1 MYIKIS
7 VTQETIPVGEFKLH
21 ASPNEPYNEI
31 IAQINNPRHLN
42 PSHYGFFFII
52 AIRDAMQTRYPG
64 CEMKATLVN
73 GEMK

>member
-1 MYIKIS
+1 MHIRIS
-7 VTQETIPVGEFKLH
+7 FIQDEILVGEFKLH
-21 ASPNEPYNEI
+21 VSTMEPYNEI

-42 PSHYGFFFII
+42 SSHYGFFFII
-52 AIRDAMQTRYPG
+52 AIRDAMQNRYPG

>member
-1 MYIKIS
+1 MHIKIS
-7 VTQETIPVGEFKLH
+7 FTQEDILVGEFKIH
-21 ASPNEPYNEI
+21 VSPSEPYNEI

-42 PSHYGFFFII
+42 SSHYGFFFII

>member
-1 MYIKIS
+1 MHIKIIF
-7 VTQETIPVGEFKLH
+7 TQDEILVGEFKLH
-21 ASPNEPYNEI
+21 VTPLEPYNEI
-31 IAQINNPRHLN
+31 LAQINHPKHLSS
-42 PSHYGFFFII
+42 SHYGFFFII